1 MINPTATGSDRLF
14 RKVLAFSAA
23 LIAGI
28 ALVAG
33 VVGFL
38 VAGTDGLVS
47 ALIGASI
54 ALIFASLTALS
65 VWLGGRLPLGGFYGV
80 VMGGW
85 LLKVVIFLAIIAV
98 LKNASFINGP
108 VLFFALVASIL
119 GSLAI
124 DSWLFLKAR
133 ITIEPK

>member
-1 MINPTATGSDRLF
+1 MINPVATGSENLF

-23 LIAGI
+23 LIAAI
-28 ALVAG
+28 AVLAG
-33 VVGFL
+33 GLGFL
-38 VAGTDGLVS
+38 FAGTDGLVS

-54 ALIFASLTALS
+54 ALLFSTLTALS
-65 VWLGGRLPLGGFYGV
+65 VWLGGKLPLGGFYGV

-85 LLKVVIFLAIIAV
+85 LLKVVVFLAIIAV
-98 LKNASFINGP
+98 LKGASFINGP
-108 VLFFALVASIL
+108 VLFFALVASII

-133 ITIEPK
+133 LPIEPK